1 MPQNRT
7 TYLIVGTFVLIMLAT
22 LIVLLLAISGR
33 AGATNFYFLSLPNV
47 AGLKFGTPVLFEGY
61 LAGQIHDIRPTSG
74 GVARFEVRL
83 EVLSDIEIPKDSKAF
98 ITQPNLLSGRA
109 ISISAGE
116 SVDLLEA
123 NSFLTNGGNTGLAV
137 LPDLI
142 GNGQNLITDARQLI
156 LQLTDSAG
164 LFKGWLEDDFREVAS
179 TYADLPLALQEEV
192 LALGDEA
199 QMLLAEVRE
208 ASHRASMILDEN
220 TLTSIHETI
229 QNVEQTTAHLAQAS
243 ERLNTLNDNI
253 QSIVTLTH
261 DFMADNKPDLEAA
274 IIDLRYALE
283 RVSLRIDAMT
293 YNLEGTSQN
302 MYEFTREIRLNPG
315 LLLGGHPPKDEA
327 SFGE

>member
-1 MPQNRT
+1 MEWS
-7 TYLIVGTFVLIMLAT
+7 L
-22 LIVLLLAISGR
+22 SR
-33 AGATNFYFLSLPNV
+33 AGRLP
-47 AGLKFGTPVLFEGY
+47 
-61 LAGQIHDIRPTSG
+61 I
-74 GVARFEVRL
+74 
-83 EVLSDIEIPKDSKAF
+83 
-98 ITQPNLLSGRA
+98 
-109 ISISAGE
+109 
-116 SVDLLEA
+116 
-123 NSFLTNGGNTGLAV
+123 
-137 LPDLI
+137 
-142 GNGQNLITDARQLI
+142 
-156 LQLTDSAG
+156 
-164 LFKGWLEDDFREVAS
+164 
-179 TYADLPLALQEEV
+179 LPLALQEEV

-220 TLTSIHETI
+220 TLTSIHQTI

-315 LLLGGHPPKDEA
+315 LLLGGNPPKDEA